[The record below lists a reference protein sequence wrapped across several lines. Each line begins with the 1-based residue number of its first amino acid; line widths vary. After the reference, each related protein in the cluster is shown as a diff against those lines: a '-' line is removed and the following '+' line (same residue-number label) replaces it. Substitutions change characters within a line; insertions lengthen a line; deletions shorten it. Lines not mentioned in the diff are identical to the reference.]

1 MKDKLSRRK
10 LKRSLLELV
19 VSSSVPVS
27 VRSIYLSVDWT
38 VVVTHCVDPEQNKT
52 LFRPL
57 AASQQDKPV
66 VGLWKDWS
74 RREGGPTSVSPHEV
88 LQLPELVLQL
98 ELSLWQGLHDG
109 GIVGPDMGDGA
120 GVQIVRA

>member
-1 MKDKLSRRK
+1 M
-10 LKRSLLELV
+10 LELV

-38 VVVTHCVDPEQNKT
+38 VVVAHCVDPEQNKT

-57 AASQQDKPV
+57 AASQHDKPV

-88 LQLPELVLQL
+88 LQLPELVLQFDL
-98 ELSLWQGLHDG
+98 ALGQGLHYG
-109 GIVGPDMGDGA
+109 GVVGPHVRDWA